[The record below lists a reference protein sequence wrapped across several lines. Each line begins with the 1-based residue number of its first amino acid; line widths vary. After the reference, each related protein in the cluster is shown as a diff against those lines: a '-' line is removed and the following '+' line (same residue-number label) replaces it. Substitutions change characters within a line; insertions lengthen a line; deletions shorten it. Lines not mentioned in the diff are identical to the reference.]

1 MKVFLILAAAAS
13 LASAASGT
21 SGFVGNYGTVLSY
34 PTGLQVLPEMSGPED
49 AVETVNFVPPG
60 AGEPGPAAARA
71 GWFQVLIMP
80 ARIVAKY
87 NKIDDL
93 DGYVNAIIAESN
105 ANGEK
110 PTSVRYKKSSLPG
123 RMVSLAAPRG
133 PFDTMV
139 FLRGKTLYYRFAYV
153 RGNAAAE
160 RMTASRLEGVAP
172 KTKAKSKRASK

>member
-1 MKVFLILAAAAS
+1 MKALLVLAAAAS

-80 ARIVAKY
+80 ATIVAQY
-87 NKIDDL
+87 NKIDGL
-93 DGYVNAIIAESN
+93 DGYVEAVVAEAK

-110 PTSVRYKKSSLPG
+110 PSSVRFKKSSLPG
-123 RMVSLAAPRG
+123 WVVSLAAPRG

-139 FLRGKTLYYRFAYV
+139 FLRGKTLYYRFAYA

-160 RMTASRLEGVAP
+160 RMAASRLEGAAP
-172 KTKAKSKRASK
+172 KAKSVRVSR